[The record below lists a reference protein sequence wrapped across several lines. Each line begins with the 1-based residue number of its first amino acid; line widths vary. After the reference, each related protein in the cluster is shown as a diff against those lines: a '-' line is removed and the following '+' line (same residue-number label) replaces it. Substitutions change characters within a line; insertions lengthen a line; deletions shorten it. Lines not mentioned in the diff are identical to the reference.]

1 MWVFFVFLGGVI
13 FFGVLWVRLSG
24 CFLDDGLGEVVV
36 FECVGDGDCDF
47 VVLERLNGIFWFF
60 FFFLWFGEGRFLGF
74 GEICLVFMDWLKG
87 N

>member
-24 CFLDDGLGEVVV
+24 CFLEDGLGEVVV

-60 FFFLWFGEGRFLGF
+60 FFFCDLVKVGFWVLVRFVWFLW
-74 GEICLVFMDWLKG
+74 ID
-87 N
+87 